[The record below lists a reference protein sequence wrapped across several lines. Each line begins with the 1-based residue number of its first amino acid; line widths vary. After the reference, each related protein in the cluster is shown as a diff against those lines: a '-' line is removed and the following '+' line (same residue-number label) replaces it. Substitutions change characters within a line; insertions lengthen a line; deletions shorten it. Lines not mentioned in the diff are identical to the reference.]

1 MFMLHPT
8 HVSCTHRCDVCDPC
22 SVNSDHTHPPFALR
36 YPPHTVARQAFVCM
50 ASQLPSH
57 LLDDL
62 ILQRLGDLVEQL
74 VYAFPTLVSGNF
86 GAR

>member
-1 MFMLHPT
+1 MC
-8 HVSCTHRCDVCDPC
+8 V
-22 SVNSDHTHPPFALR
+22 
-36 YPPHTVARQAFVCM
+36 QAFVCM
-50 ASQLPSH
+50 ASQLPAR

-62 ILQRLGDLVEQL
+62 ILQRLGDLVEEL

>member
-1 MFMLHPT
+1 
-8 HVSCTHRCDVCDPC
+8 
-22 SVNSDHTHPPFALR
+22 
-36 YPPHTVARQAFVCM
+36 M